1 MKIGILALGGA
12 VGTILRWMLTQYLQP
27 YSGSFHWGTFAS
39 NFLASLMLGFF
50 FYLFQKNGN
59 QNLFLLLGTGVC
71 GGFSTFSTF
80 ALENVQM
87 LHQSNWLN
95 LFIYLLVSIVATML
109 AIRFG
114 MMIAQIFY

>member
-1 MKIGILALGGA
+1 MKMIIVAMGGA
-12 VGTILRWMLTQYLQP
+12 VGTILRWALSLYLQP
-27 YSGSFHWGTFAS
+27 YSGTFHWGTFIS
-39 NFLASLMLGFF
+39 NVLASLMLGFF

-80 ALENVQM
+80 ALENVQLM
-87 LHQSNWLN
+87 YQSNWLN
-95 LFIYLLVSIVATML
+95 LFAYLLISIVTTML